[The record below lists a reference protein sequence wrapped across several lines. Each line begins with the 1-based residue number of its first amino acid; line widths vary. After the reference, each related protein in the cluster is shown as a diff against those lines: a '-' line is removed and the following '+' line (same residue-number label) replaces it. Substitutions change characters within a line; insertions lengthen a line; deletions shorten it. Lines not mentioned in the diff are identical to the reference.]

1 MNSIIQAAAIVA
13 AIAGIM
19 GTIAGVW
26 RFTVKKFTESLQ
38 EALDEV
44 KHNTRELMPNGGTS
58 VADAVRRLDTRT
70 LSMESQIQYLTD
82 GLRTHLELHGNE
94 NRLV

>member
-1 MNSIIQAAAIVA
+1 VSLVIEAAALVA
-13 AIAGIM
+13 AIAAIM
-19 GTIAGVW
+19 GTVAGVW
-26 RFTVKKFTESLQ
+26 RFTVKKFTQNLQ

-70 LSMESQIQYLTD
+70 LSMETQIQYLTD
-82 GLRTHLELHGNE
+82 GLRKHLELHGNE
-94 NRLV
+94 DKLV